1 MNGNPRYNAEF
12 SQLPTTETEEVEVTT
27 VFDES
32 RDIEEELLHGQ
43 IAMPP
48 DTRGDNPLDILISQ
62 VGYGSFQKKL
72 LILCGFGWL
81 ADNMWLQCIAI
92 ILPRVQDHF
101 DVEDKLIG
109 TLSSSIFM
117 GMMFGALFWGTYSD
131 SNGRKIPFNT
141 TLTITAL
148 FGFAASFAP
157 SFWVLC
163 LFLFCLGFGVGGN
176 MPTDGAL
183 FLEFLPKSHHYLLT
197 FMSVFFSFGAVIASV
212 LGFAILPYT
221 SCPEGSAD
229 DPNPPCDVSVQNRG
243 WRYMLFA
250 TGVVTFLMVVCRS
263 FLFHLPES
271 PKFLISRHRK
281 REAAHVLQ
289 RIANANGT
297 DMTIT
302 VADLPDPCSSVKMY
316 SIADS
321 DDDCLEEEE
330 GPKPRS
336 SDSYSDTSPILS
348 PANPESKLDHPK
360 SITQKIKA
368 VLSPEKLQIL
378 FNEKWRVTTILV
390 WAIWTFTA
398 MAYTMFNVFLPKY
411 LEMLGFAG
419 ESPPTRADVYWDY
432 MVYSIAGVPGS
443 VIASWMIE
451 TRLGR
456 KGTMALSAFGSAG
469 ALFIFSVISSRIT
482 MLLSSSAVSFLATLL
497 YAVIYGYTPEVFT
510 TEVRGT
516 AVGTASA
523 LGRIAGIVS
532 PIASGILL
540 TISTV
545 VPLYVSVIG
554 FVVVGGCVLLL
565 PVETKRAH

>member
-1 MNGNPRYNAEF
+1 MNGKSRYNAEF
-12 SQLPTTETEEVEVTT
+12 SQLPTADTDEVEGTAL
-27 VFDES
+27 FDES
-32 RDIEEELLHGQ
+32 REIEEELLHGQ

-48 DTRGDNPLDILISQ
+48 EPRGDNPLDALIIK

-72 LILCGFGWL
+72 LVLCGFGWL

-101 DVEDKLIG
+101 DVEDRLIG

-141 TLTITAL
+141 TLAITAL
-148 FGFAASFAP
+148 FGLASSFAP
-157 SFWVLC
+157 TFWSLC
-163 LFLFCLGFGVGGN
+163 LFLFFLGFGVGGN

-183 FLEFLPKSHHYLLT
+183 FLEFLPKTHHYLLT
-197 FMSVFFSFGAVIASV
+197 FMSVFFSFGAVIASI
-212 LGFAILPYT
+212 LGFVILPYT

-250 TGVVTFLMVVCRS
+250 TGIVTLFMVVCRS

-271 PKFLISRHRK
+271 PKYLISRHRK
-281 REAAHVLQ
+281 REAAQVLQ
-289 RIANANGT
+289 RIADANGVK
-297 DMTIT
+297 MTIT
-302 VADLPDPCSSVKMY
+302 AADLPDPCRPVKMFA
-316 SIADS
+316 IIDS
-321 DDDCLEEEE
+321 DDELED
-330 GPKPRS
+330 GPKTRS

-348 PANPESKLDHPK
+348 PSSSDTKLDNPK
-360 SITQKIKA
+360 SYAEKIKA
-368 VLSPEKLQIL
+368 AMNPEKLQLL
-378 FNEKWRVTTILV
+378 FNDKWRVTTILV

-398 MAYTMFNVFLPKY
+398 VAYTMFNVFLPKY

-419 ESPPTRADVYWDY
+419 EAPPTRADVYWDY

-456 KGTMALSAFGSAG
+456 KGTMALSAFGSAI
-469 ALFIFSVISSRIT
+469 ALFVFSVISSRIT

-523 LGRIAGIVS
+523 LGRIAGIIS
-532 PIASGILL
+532 PIVSGILL

-545 VPLYVSVIG
+545 LPLYVSVVG
-554 FVVVGGCVLLL
+554 FVLVGGCVMLL
-565 PVETKRAH
+565 PVETKKAT